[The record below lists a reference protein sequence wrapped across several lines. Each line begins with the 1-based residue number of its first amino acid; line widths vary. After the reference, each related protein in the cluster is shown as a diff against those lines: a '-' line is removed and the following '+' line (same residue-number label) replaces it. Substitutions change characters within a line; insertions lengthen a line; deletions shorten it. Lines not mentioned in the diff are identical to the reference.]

1 MSIFNP
7 KQWAKDHFQHASL
20 GDSRRTARLIDI
32 SGDMASNSGK
42 SMAFSCNG
50 DDAALEGAYR
60 FIRNDNVS
68 ADVMRAAGF
77 AHTASLATDTAEILA
92 LEDTTSLSYKHQVAK
107 SLGKL
112 GKKTDKSR
120 GWWVHSTLLLDSKT
134 TRTLGLI
141 HQDWWCRPDNISDA
155 DEKES
160 GKWPDASYFCRQ
172 RLGDTMKRVISVCDR
187 EADILIY
194 IQDKQLH
201 KERFVVRAKH
211 PRKIEESE
219 LTLFDYLD
227 TQAVIGSYSLDI
239 PQKGLK
245 KSNGQRVNRPSRQ
258 ARLSV
263 KVATITP
270 KSKAATETIN
280 VVLAQETNAPEG
292 PEALRWV
299 LLTTEPVNTLVQ
311 ALKII
316 NIYSAR
322 WRVEDFHKAWKT
334 GAGAERQRMT
344 EPDNLER
351 AVSILAFVG
360 VRLLQL
366 REALTLPFYL
376 RKQGLLKEANTVESE
391 SCDSVLK
398 GDEWKVLLQM
408 SPIKGHDNA
417 IAPPLKWAY
426 QAIAKLGGFNDTK
439 RTGIASWITIW
450 EGWDKLQE
458 RVTGYRIAKEMLES
472 GQPL

>member
-7 KQWAKDHFQHASL
+7 EQWAKDHFQHANL

-32 SGDMASNSGK
+32 SGDMASNSSK

-68 ADVMRAAGF
+68 ADAMRAAGF
-77 AHTASLATDTAEILA
+77 AHTAVLATESAEILA

-107 SLGKL
+107 NLGKL

-141 HQDWWCRPDNISDA
+141 HQDWWCRPDDIRDA

-172 RLGDTMKRVISVCDR
+172 RLGHTMDRVISVCDR
-187 EADILIY
+187 EADILSY
-194 IQDKQLH
+194 IQDKQSH

-219 LTLFDYLD
+219 LTLFEYLN
-227 TQAVIGSYSLDI
+227 TQPIIGSYSLNI

-258 ARLSV
+258 AQLSV
-263 KVATITP
+263 KVASITP
-270 KSKAATETIN
+270 KSQSNTETIN
-280 VVLAQETNAPEG
+280 VVLAEETNTTEG
-292 PEALRWV
+292 NEILRWV
-299 LLTTEPVNTLVQ
+299 LLTTEPVDTLIQ
-311 ALKII
+311 SLKVI
-316 NIYSAR
+316 NIYAAR

-344 EPDNLER
+344 ERDNLER
-351 AVSILAFVG
+351 AVSILAFIG

-376 RKQGLLKEANTVESE
+376 RKQGLLKEADAVESE
-391 SCDSVLK
+391 SCGGVLVD
-398 GDEWKVLLQM
+398 DEWKILLQM
-408 SPIKGHDNA
+408 SPLKGHDTD

-439 RTGIASWITIW
+439 RTGIASWSTIW

-458 RVTGYRIAKEMLES
+458 RVAGYRIAKEMLES
-472 GQPL
+472 GQSL

>member
-7 KQWAKDHFQHASL
+7 EQWAKDHFQHANL
-20 GDSRRTARLIDI
+20 GDPRRTERLVDI
-32 SGDMASNSGK
+32 SAAMASHSGK
-42 SMAFSCNG
+42 SMAVSCKG

-77 AHTASLATDTAEILA
+77 AHTALLAKETPEILA
-92 LEDTTSLSYKHQVAK
+92 LEDTTSLSYKHQVAE

-141 HQDWWCRPDNISDA
+141 HQDWWCRPDDISDA

-172 RLGDTMKRVISVCDR
+172 RLGDTMANVISVCDR
-187 EADILIY
+187 EADILNY
-194 IQDKQLH
+194 IVDKQSH
-201 KERFVVRAKH
+201 RERFVVRAKH

-227 TQAVIGSYSLDI
+227 TQAVIGGYSLDI

-245 KSNGQRVNRPSRQ
+245 KPNGQRVNRPSRQ
-258 ARLSV
+258 AQLSV
-263 KVATITP
+263 KVASITL
-270 KSKAATETIN
+270 KGKVTTQSIN
-280 VVLAQETNAPEG
+280 VVLAQETNTAAESEP
-292 PEALRWV
+292 LRWV
-299 LLTTEPVNTLVQ
+299 LLTTEPVDTLANT
-311 ALKII
+311 LKII
-316 NIYSAR
+316 NIYAAR

-344 EPDNLER
+344 EADNLER

-376 RKQGLLKEANTVESE
+376 RKQGLQEEATAVESE
-391 SCDSVLK
+391 SCGAVPPVSGLLSSLK
-398 GDEWKVLLQM
+398 IIQ
-408 SPIKGHDNA
+408 
-417 IAPPLKWAY
+417 
-426 QAIAKLGGFNDTK
+426 
-439 RTGIASWITIW
+439 
-450 EGWDKLQE
+450 
-458 RVTGYRIAKEMLES
+458 
-472 GQPL
+472 